1 MIAGCVIWRCM
12 ATIISKSP
20 EDTFEF
26 GQRLAGVARR
36 GWVIGLEGDLGA
48 GKTHLVKGLAAGLGI
63 SERITSPTF
72 ALVNEYRTGRL
83 PLAHLDLY
91 RLDTM
96 EAIWSAGLE
105 LYLEPEGLAVIEWM
119 DRWTGAK
126 PRDFTQVRIEVLD
139 GNERRIVHDDI
150 GF

>member
-1 MIAGCVIWRCM
+1 M

-63 SERITSPTF
+63 GERITSPTF
-72 ALVNEYRTGRL
+72 ALVNEYRMGRL

-91 RLDTM
+91 RLETM

-119 DRWTGAK
+119 DRWTGARPK
-126 PRDFTQVRIEVLD
+126 DFTQVRIEVLD

>member
-1 MIAGCVIWRCM
+1 M

-63 SERITSPTF
+63 GERITSPTF
-72 ALVNEYRTGRL
+72 ALVNEYRMGRL

-119 DRWTGAK
+119 DRWTGARPK
-126 PRDFTQVRIEVLD
+126 DFTQVRIEVLD

>member
-1 MIAGCVIWRCM
+1 M
-12 ATIISKSP
+12 
-20 EDTFEF
+20 
-26 GQRLAGVARR
+26 
-36 GWVIGLEGDLGA
+36 
-48 GKTHLVKGLAAGLGI
+48 
-63 SERITSPTF
+63 
-72 ALVNEYRTGRL
+72 GRL

-91 RLDTM
+91 RLETM

-119 DRWTGAK
+119 DRWTGARPK
-126 PRDFTQVRIEVLD
+126 DFTQVRIEVLD